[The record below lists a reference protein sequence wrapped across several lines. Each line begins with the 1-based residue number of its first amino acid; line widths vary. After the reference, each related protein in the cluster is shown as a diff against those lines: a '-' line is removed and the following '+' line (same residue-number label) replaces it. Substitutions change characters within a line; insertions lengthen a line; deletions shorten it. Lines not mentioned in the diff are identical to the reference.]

1 MSVIACLAYRHTS
14 GPCADRCHLKVCDSR
29 FASSGPPLPAVFSF
43 DHVGVMVVI
52 RHESRDEN
60 QTCIYTL
67 LSILAGE
74 ETAWTVWYM
83 HYNPC
88 VPWCF
93 LFVPTGSYRSAEECP
108 SFPEVLNW
116 MTPGSFMTSPH
127 IISWMTASH
136 GACLPSAV
144 PWRY

>member
-1 MSVIACLAYRHTS
+1 MSVIACQAHRHTS
-14 GPCADRCHLKVCDSR
+14 GPCADPCHLKVCDSR

-60 QTCIYTL
+60 QTCTYTL
-67 LSILAGE
+67 LPILAGE
-74 ETAWTVWYM
+74 ETAWIVWDM
-83 HYNPC
+83 HHNLC
-88 VPWCF
+88 VPWRF
-93 LFVPTGSYRSAEECP
+93 SSYPTGSYRGAEECP